1 MGNGTFGMHRVPTR
15 AKTRARHPGP
25 NVRTI
30 RSDQRALL
38 MRLMAEKL
46 GTAKDDGFSL
56 HQAIED
62 NYEDILNGYDK
73 KEE

>member
-1 MGNGTFGMHRVPTR
+1 MGNGAFRVEQTRTR
-15 AKTRARHPGP
+15 AKTRVRHPGP
-25 NVRTI
+25 NVRTV
-30 RSDQRALL
+30 RSDHRAML

-62 NYEDILNGYDK
+62 NYEDILNEYENKGD
-73 KEE
+73 